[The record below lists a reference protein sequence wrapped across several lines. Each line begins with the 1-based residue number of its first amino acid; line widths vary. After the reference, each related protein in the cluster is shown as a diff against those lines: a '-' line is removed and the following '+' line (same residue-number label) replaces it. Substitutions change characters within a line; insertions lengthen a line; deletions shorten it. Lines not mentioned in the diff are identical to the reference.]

1 MLQNLSDDESM
12 RYAAQKR
19 EMFLQD
25 QLAREENQYGEGL
38 REGKE
43 AGIKEGLEKG
53 IKEGMEKGMEK
64 GKREGIKEGE
74 IKAKVEIVNNLQAFG
89 MNLEEALK
97 AAKMDKETF
106 LKLKE
111 KYEPVQT
118 K

>member
-1 MLQNLSDDESM
+1 MGYTL
-12 RYAAQKR
+12 AA
-19 EMFLQD
+19 
-25 QLAREENQYGEGL
+25 
-38 REGKE
+38 
-43 AGIKEGLEKG
+43 G

-64 GKREGIKEGE
+64 GIKEGE
-74 IKAKVEIVNNLQAFG
+74 IKAKVEMINNLQAFG

-97 AAKMDKETF
+97 AAKMDKKTF